1 MHVLARDVLIEAD
14 FEGVVCGVDDTTDR
28 LSLNRYTAA
37 LTAWEWLQREE
48 HLFGAFEI
56 AHHRPKARPNSV
68 CVVHPKTGEEAWWP
82 LFDETGK
89 ELFPELMPELDAIK
103 ERTVS
108 GLVFR
113 RDHDH
118 GRAEFPCPDNI
129 TWRTGLSAGY
139 R

>member
-1 MHVLARDVLIEAD
+1 M
-14 FEGVVCGVDDTTDR
+14 GM
-28 LSLNRYTAA
+28 AA
-37 LTAWEWLQREE
+37 TRRAPV
-48 HLFGAFEI
+48 GAFEI
-56 AHHRPKARPNSV
+56 AHYRPKARPNSV
-68 CVVHPKTGEEAWWP
+68 CVVHPKPGEKARWP

-118 GRAEFPCPDNI
+118 RRGRVHLP
-129 TWRTGLSAGY
+129 G
-139 R
+139 